1 MYEYGPPRLPSLLRH
16 WCGCKIDKSRQEL
29 LQSKLFSRTLIVTVS
44 PYYLTQ
50 GGSVTGARMHYPV
63 HGPVTVGPHF
73 LQFKDINSIGVYDVL
88 FTTCWY
94 YPPPPL

>member
-63 HGPVTVGPHF
+63 CITPF
-73 LQFKDINSIGVYDVL
+73 MAQLLWARIFCNLRI
-88 FTTCWY
+88 
-94 YPPPPL
+94 